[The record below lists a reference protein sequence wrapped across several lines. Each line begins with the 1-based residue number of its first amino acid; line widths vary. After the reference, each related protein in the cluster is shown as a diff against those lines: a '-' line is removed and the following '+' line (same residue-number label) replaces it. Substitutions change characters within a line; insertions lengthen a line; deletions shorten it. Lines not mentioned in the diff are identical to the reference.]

1 MWISTSNSVD
11 DKNKNLLKSQIHFH
25 IPTSK
30 TLLQLEY
37 SKLVCKMYILNI
49 LIDIEFDVRWTI
61 LLVIRIIKQI
71 E

>member
-11 DKNKNLLKSQIHFH
+11 DKNNNLLKSQIHFH

-30 TLLQLEY
+30 TLLQLLY